1 MNKLFGKKSI
11 IDRAKAAV
19 GLKSKR
25 SSSAR
30 TSGLITAGGVAGLAI
45 VSAVISALR
54 DRQDNGGSDAR

>member
-11 IDRAKAAV
+11 IDRLRAAV

-30 TSGLITAGGVAGLAI
+30 TSGLITAAGVAGLAI
-45 VSAVISALR
+45 ASAVISGLR
-54 DRQDNGGSDAR
+54 ERQNNGGSDAR